1 VLGGHDIVLASYNEV
16 MRSYPCNVPP
26 IELQTARQ
34 KTDWWEK
41 TYQEQR
47 GVLHRMFF
55 KRVVLDEA
63 QQIKNHQGRISIA
76 CRALMAEHR
85 WALSGTPILNSL
97 EELYPYFKFL
107 GVPQTASFKI
117 FKENYCGNGTG
128 ENAERLLARLSQ
140 FMIRRTHADRMFNAP
155 ILKLPQAIQITHWC
169 EFNPVERSVYNIVH
183 ERFALNINKLSRD
196 DALAKSYNNIL
207 TMLLRLRQLAA
218 HPLMLQFVM
227 RDLLEREDIEM
238 IKDVVRDQAAAAN
251 VAHGRTIL
259 AIRKQLEAHE
269 AWKKQKAVDKAKRRF
284 AAIEAAKEAAKANGT
299 EYVEPEDDLEANNTD
314 DNASFELPEDGEI
327 DGEFFHDRS
336 RERNKSGKSFGKTYN
351 FKPYLNSLAQ
361 GEGWQKKKERAK
373 CGECGR
379 HPTKP
384 WTTSCGHL
392 LCDTCYGD
400 VMATAAEEN
409 RANGRCKACGTIFAA
424 CARCDEEDD
433 DVPGPSGG
441 TRNKAE
447 QQRRREKERLNREQ
461 VADDWLSLGGPEVLP
476 SAKTLAIKSQILN
489 WISETPGVKIII
501 YTQFLA
507 MSVLILTMR
516 TRLTTLGS
524 AF

>member
-1 VLGGHDIVLASYNEV
+1 MKVLKYGAGARVDSTVADAVLGGHDIILATYNEV
-16 MRSYPCNVPP
+16 MRSYPNNVPP

-41 TYQEQR
+41 TYQEKR

-55 KRVVLDEA
+55 KRIVLDEA

-76 CRALMAEHR
+76 CRALMAEHK
-85 WALSGTPILNSL
+85 WALSGTPILNGL
-97 EELYPYFKFL
+97 DELYSYFKFL
-107 GVPQTASFKI
+107 EVPQTASYKI
-117 FKENYCGNGTG
+117 FKENYCGSGKG
-128 ENAERLLARLSQ
+128 ENVERLLARLSQ
-140 FMIRRTHADRMFNAP
+140 FMMRRTHADRMFNAP

-169 EFNPVERSVYNIVH
+169 EFNSVERSIYNIVH
-183 ERFALNINKLSRD
+183 KRFALNINNLSRN

-227 RDLLEREDIEM
+227 ADLLEREDIEM
-238 IKDVVRDQAAAAN
+238 IRDVVRDQAAATN
-251 VAHGRTIL
+251 VANGRTIL

-269 AWKKQKAVDKAKRRF
+269 LRQKQKAADKAKRRC
-284 AAIEAAKEAAKANGT
+284 AAEEAAKEAARANGT
-299 EYVEPEDDLEANNTD
+299 EHVEPDDNFEADETD
-314 DNASFELPEDGEI
+314 DDAPFELPQEVEI
-327 DGEFFHDRS
+327 DDRG
-336 RERNKSGKSFGKTYN
+336 RERNKSGKSFGKSYD

-361 GEGWQKKKERAK
+361 GEDWQKKKERAK

-379 HPTKP
+379 QPTRP

-392 LCDTCYGD
+392 LCDTCYEH
-400 VMATAAEEN
+400 VMAAAAEEG
-409 RANGRCKACGTIFAA
+409 RTNGRCKACGTIFGA
-424 CARCDEEDD
+424 CALCDEEDD
-433 DVPGPSGG
+433 DVPGPSSG
-441 TRNKAE
+441 TRNKAQ
-447 QQRRREKERLNREQ
+447 QQRRKEKERLDREE

-489 WISETPGVKIII
+489 WIAETPNVKIII

-507 MSVLILTMR
+507 M
-516 TRLTTLGS
+516 
-524 AF
+524 

>member
-1 VLGGHDIVLASYNEV
+1 MKYGAGARVDSTVADAVLSGHDIILATYNEV
-16 MRSYPCNVPP
+16 MRSYPRNVPP

-41 TYQEQR
+41 TYKEKR

-55 KRVVLDEA
+55 KRIVLDEA

-76 CRALMAEHR
+76 CRALMAEHK

-97 EELYPYFKFL
+97 DELYSYFKFL
-107 GVPQTASFKI
+107 GVPQTANFKI
-117 FKENYCGNGTG
+117 FKENYCGSGSG
-128 ENAERLLARLSQ
+128 ENSQRLLARLAQ

-155 ILKLPQAIQITHWC
+155 ILKLPHAIQITHWC
-169 EFNPVERSVYNIVH
+169 EFNPVERSIYNIVH
-183 ERFALNINKLSRD
+183 KRFALNINNLSRN

-238 IKDVVRDQAAAAN
+238 IKDVVRDQASAAN
-251 VAHGRTIL
+251 AAQGRTIL
-259 AIRKQLEAHE
+259 AIRKQLEKHE
-269 AWKKQKAVDKAKRRF
+269 ALEKQKAAEKAKRRF

-299 EYVEPEDDLEANNTD
+299 EYVEPEDDFEANETD
-314 DNASFELPEDGEI
+314 HDAPFDPSQDGEI
-327 DGEFFHDRS
+327 DGEPSQDRG
-336 RERNKSGKSFGKTYN
+336 RERNKSGKSFGKTYD

-361 GEGWQKKKERAK
+361 GEDWQKKKERAK
-373 CGECGR
+373 CGECGK
-379 HPTKP
+379 HPTRP
-384 WTTSCGHL
+384 WYTSCGHL
-392 LCDTCYGD
+392 LCDTCYE
-400 VMATAAEEN
+400 VVITTAAEEGKSN
-409 RANGRCKACGTIFAA
+409 ATCKACGTTFAA

-433 DVPGPSGG
+433 DVPGPSSG
-441 TRNKAE
+441 TRNKAKL
-447 QQRRREKERLNREQ
+447 QRRKERERLDREE

-489 WISETPGVKIII
+489 WISETPNVKIII

-507 MSVLILTMR
+507 M
-516 TRLTTLGS
+516 
-524 AF
+524 

>member
-1 VLGGHDIVLASYNEV
+1 MKYGAGARVDSTAAEAVLRGHDIVLATYNEV
-16 MRSYPCNVPP
+16 MRSYPRNVPP

-41 TYQEQR
+41 TYQENR

-55 KRVVLDEA
+55 KRIVLDEA

-76 CRALMAEHR
+76 CRALMAEHK
-85 WALSGTPILNSL
+85 WALSGTPILNGL

-107 GVPQTASFKI
+107 EVPQTASYKI
-117 FKENYCGNGTG
+117 FKENYCGSGKG
-128 ENAERLLARLSQ
+128 ENADRLLARLSQ

-155 ILKLPQAIQITHWC
+155 ILKLPHAIQITHWC
-169 EFNPVERSVYNIVH
+169 EFNPVERSIYNIVH
-183 ERFALNINKLSRD
+183 KRFALNINNLSRN
-196 DALAKSYNNIL
+196 DALTKSYNSIL

-238 IKDVVRDQAAAAN
+238 IKDTVRDQAAAAN

-259 AIRKQLEAHE
+259 AIRKQLQVHE
-269 AWKKQKAVDKAKRRF
+269 NREKQNAAKKARRRF
-284 AAIEAAKEAAKANGT
+284 AAQEAAKEVAKTNGT
-299 EYVEPEDDLEANNTD
+299 EYVEPEDNFEASETD
-314 DNASFELPEDGEI
+314 DNAPVELPQDGEI
-327 DGEFFHDRS
+327 DGEPFPDRG
-336 RERNKSGKSFGKTYN
+336 RERNKSGKSFGKSYD

-361 GEGWQKKKERAK
+361 GEDWQKKKERAT

-379 HPTKP
+379 HPTRP

-392 LCDTCYGD
+392 LCDTCYED
-400 VMATAAEEN
+400 VMATAAEEA
-409 RANGRCKACGTIFAA
+409 RTNGRCKACGTIFAA

-433 DVPGPSGG
+433 DNVPGPSSG
-441 TRNKAE
+441 TRNRAR
-447 QQRRREKERLNREQ
+447 QQRRREKERLDRED
-461 VADDWLSLGGPEVLP
+461 VEDDWLSLGGPEVLP

-489 WISETPGVKIII
+489 WISENPNVKIII
-501 YTQFLA
+501 YTQFL
-507 MSVLILTMR
+507 TM
-516 TRLTTLGS
+516 
-524 AF
+524 

>member
-1 VLGGHDIVLASYNEV
+1 MQYGAGARVASTTPEDVLRGHDIVLATYNEV
-16 MRSYPCNVPP
+16 MRSYPRNVPP

-41 TYQEQR
+41 TYRERR

-76 CRALMAEHR
+76 CRALMAEHK
-85 WALSGTPILNSL
+85 WALSGTPILNGL

-107 GVPQTASFKI
+107 EVPQTANFKI
-117 FKENYCGNGTG
+117 FKENYCGSGKG

-169 EFNPVERSVYNIVH
+169 EFNPVERSIYNIV
-183 ERFALNINKLSRD
+183 EKRFSLNINKLSRN

-238 IKDVVRDQAAAAN
+238 IKDVVRDEAAAAN

-269 AWKKQKAVDKAKRRF
+269 FHEKQKAADKVKRRL
-284 AAIEAAKEAAKANGT
+284 AAHEAAKEAAKANGT
-299 EYVEPEDDLEANNTD
+299 DYVEPEDDFDESD
-314 DNASFELPEDGEI
+314 DDTPFELPQDG
-327 DGEFFHDRS
+327 DLDRGAFS
-336 RERNKSGKSFGKTYN
+336 DRGRERNKSGKSFGKTYD

-361 GEGWQKKKERAK
+361 GEDWEKKKKERAM

-392 LCDTCYGD
+392 LCDPCYED
-400 VMATAAEEN
+400 VMATAAEED
-409 RANGRCKACGTIFAA
+409 RANGRCKQCGTIFAA
-424 CARCDEEDD
+424 CARCDEDD
-433 DVPGPSGG
+433 DDLLGPSSG
-441 TRNKAE
+441 TRNKAQ
-447 QQRRREKERLNREQ
+447 QQRRREKERLDREV

-489 WISETPGVKIII
+489 WISENP
-501 YTQFLA
+501 
-507 MSVLILTMR
+507 
-516 TRLTTLGS
+516 
-524 AF
+524 